1 MVIDADGL
9 NWLAKQEQW
18 WELLPA
24 GKAVLTPHAAEMS
37 RWTGSEV
44 EQITADPVKV
54 ARDAAEKWGQTVV
67 LKGTTTV
74 IATAEGIVTTVEM
87 PLSLAT
93 AGSGDVLCGSI
104 GAFLAQ
110 GLSGPD
116 AASLAA
122 FAGSRAASRL
132 AERVGTLG
140 LVASDLPLA
149 IAEEL
154 AILERVGA

>member
-1 MVIDADGL
+1 
-9 NWLAKQEQW
+9 
-18 WELLPA
+18 
-24 GKAVLTPHAAEMS
+24 MS
-37 RWTGSEV
+37 RLTGKEV
-44 EQITADPVKV
+44 DEILSDSVKA
-54 ARDAAEKWGQTVV
+54 ARDAAETWGQTVV
-67 LKGTTTV
+67 LKGSTTV
-74 IATAEGIVTTVEM
+74 IATAEGVVTTIEM

-116 AASLAA
+116 AAALAA
-122 FAGSRAASRL
+122 FAGSRAAYRL

-154 AILERVGA
+154 AILERMGA

>member
-1 MVIDADGL
+1 
-9 NWLAKQEQW
+9 
-18 WELLPA
+18 
-24 GKAVLTPHAAEMS
+24 
-37 RWTGSEV
+37 
-44 EQITADPVKV
+44 
-54 ARDAAEKWGQTVV
+54 
-67 LKGTTTV
+67 
-74 IATAEGIVTTVEM
+74 M

-93 AGSGDVLCGSI
+93 AGSGDVFSGSI

-122 FAGSRAASRL
+122 FAGSRAANRL

-154 AILERVGA
+154 AALERVGA